1 MNRTANALMGA
12 CIADAATLGVHWLY
26 DPDRIAR
33 LGQAL
38 WREPDPAD
46 FDGAKGVFV
55 HHGKRRGD
63 ISQYGAQMR
72 VMLQALAQGPF
83 EAESYH
89 RAFGAAFGPGGWWH
103 GYIDK
108 ATKGTLAHI
117 AAGTV
122 PTGAHDDQIP
132 ALSALPALIAAG
144 AAPDICAQAVAQI
157 SNHETTAAYA
167 PAATEALR
175 AAFAGR
181 NIAEA
186 LARGVDAAGPAA
198 RAPLGAALIDT
209 ADPVAYGGEVGR
221 ACPLPQTLP
230 VAFRIAA
237 AAQSYVEAVEIN
249 ARVGGDN
256 CGRAIFLGAL
266 FGASD
271 PPPPLWAARL
281 REGPVLAAEIDALV
295 RTDKGA
301 VSQQDDR
308 V

>member
-1 MNRTANALMGA
+1 MTRAANALMGA
-12 CIADAATLGVHWLY
+12 YVADAATLGVHWLY
-26 DPDRIAR
+26 DPDRIAA
-33 LGQAL
+33 LGDAL

-46 FDGAKGVFV
+46 FEGSKGVFV

-72 VMLQALAQGPF
+72 VMVRTLMRGPF
-83 EAESYH
+83 DAATYREDFA
-89 RAFGAAFGPGGWWH
+89 AAFGSGGWWH

-108 ATKGTLAHI
+108 ATKGTLANI
-117 AAGTV
+117 TAGTE

-132 ALSALPALIAAG
+132 ALSGLPALVAMGTDA
-144 AAPDICAQAVAQI
+144 DTCADAVAQI

-175 AAFAGR
+175 AALSEAT
-181 NIAEA
+181 IPDA
-186 LARGVDAAGPAA
+186 LAAGLDAAGPAA
-198 RAPLGAALIDT
+198 RDSLAAALAST
-209 ADPVAYGGEVGR
+209 TDPVVYAGEVGR

-237 AAQSYVEAVEIN
+237 SATGYVDAVEIN

-266 FGASD
+266 FGAID
-271 PPPPLWAARL
+271 PPPALWAARL
-281 REGPVLAAEIDALV
+281 CIGPDLAAEIDALA
-295 RTDKGA
+295 R
-301 VSQQDDR
+301 QQ
-308 V
+308 VG